1 MANNYKIF
9 ISHSWQHAEVL
20 QRLRNLLIQRGYF
33 NVEFEEVSKDEP
45 INSLN
50 SSYIKQRLTQK
61 ISNSDVVIGLA
72 GMFASHSDWMTWEL
86 DKARELNI
94 PIIGVVPLG
103 QERVSSTVSS
113 RSVIDVR
120 WSTES
125 IVNAIR
131 TYAK

>member
-1 MANNYKIF
+1 MAKNYKIF
-9 ISHSWQHAEVL
+9 ISHSWQHTEVL
-20 QRLRNLLIQRGYF
+20 QKLRSLLIQRGYF

-50 SSYIKQRLTQK
+50 STYIKQRLTQK
-61 ISNSDVVIGLA
+61 IANSDVVIGLT

-86 DKARELNI
+86 DKATELNI

-103 QERVSSTVSS
+103 QERISTTVSS

-120 WSTES
+120 WNTES

-131 TYAK
+131 NYAK